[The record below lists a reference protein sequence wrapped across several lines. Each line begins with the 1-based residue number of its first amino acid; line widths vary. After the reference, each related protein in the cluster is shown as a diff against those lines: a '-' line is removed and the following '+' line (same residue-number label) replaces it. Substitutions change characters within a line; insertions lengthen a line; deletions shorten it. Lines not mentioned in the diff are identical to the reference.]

1 MSEDCHPSDNN
12 PDIDPTVCCIFGCGD
27 PSTVCLDSNWYCDTH
42 GKEYERDRDRS
53 CAEPGCTETGVISS
67 SNTTAKFCVN
77 HAWKQDRTVDE
88 HGLNHPEPKTEE
100 NLGKEIIKY
109 VSPVKKSLEDVLTRW
124 QALADFQDYIAN
136 GLDVMT
142 TTLANY
148 DNPANIPAV
157 DAARKKGLEHALKLI
172 EVYQMQMAGFEQ
184 KKWDLNN
191 ILDKCVPSRDTLAL
205 IKAEKEHEMERQRVE
220 KNLAEGKKDA

>member
-1 MSEDCHPSDNN
+1 M
-12 PDIDPTVCCIFGCGD
+12 
-27 PSTVCLDSNWYCDTH
+27 
-42 GKEYERDRDRS
+42 
-53 CAEPGCTETGVISS
+53 
-67 SNTTAKFCVN
+67 
-77 HAWKQDRTVDE
+77 DE
-88 HGLNHPEPKTEE
+88 HGLNHPESKTEE

-136 GLDVMT
+136 GLDAIT
-142 TTLANY
+142 TTLAKY

-191 ILDKCVPSRDTLAL
+191 LLDKCVPSKDTLAL
-205 IKAEKEHEMERQRVE
+205 IKAEKEHEAARQRVE
-220 KNLAEGKKDA
+220 KNLKSGKIE

>member
-1 MSEDCHPSDNN
+1 MSEDASYDDLN
-12 PDIDPTVCCIFGCGD
+12 DPTVCCIFGCGD
-27 PSTVCLDSNWYCDTH
+27 SSKVCLDSHWYCDLH

-124 QALADFQDYIAN
+124 QSLADFQDYIAN
-136 GLDVMT
+136 GLDVIT
-142 TTLANY
+142 TTLAKY

-191 ILDKCVPSRDTLAL
+191 LLDKCVPPRDTLAL
-205 IKAEKEHEMERQRVE
+205 IKAEKEHEAARHRVE
-220 KNLAEGKKDA
+220 KNLKEGKKDA

>member
-1 MSEDCHPSDNN
+1 M
-12 PDIDPTVCCIFGCGD
+12 
-27 PSTVCLDSNWYCDTH
+27 
-42 GKEYERDRDRS
+42 
-53 CAEPGCTETGVISS
+53 
-67 SNTTAKFCVN
+67 
-77 HAWKQDRTVDE
+77 DE
-88 HGLNHPEPKTEE
+88 HGLNHPESKTEE

-136 GLDVMT
+136 GLDVIT
-142 TTLANY
+142 TTLAKY

-191 ILDKCVPSRDTLAL
+191 LLDKCVPSRETRAL
-205 IKAEKEHEMERQRVE
+205 IKAEKEHEWERQRIE
-220 KNLAEGKKDA
+220 KRLAEGKGDA